1 MQEIPALLNH
11 FILEGANVMKEDIVK
26 EIEALK
32 NEKDAVLLVHNYQ
45 LPEIQDIADILGDSL
60 DLSRR
65 AKETEKSVIVFCGVK
80 FMAETAKILSPHK
93 RVFLPVYDAGC
104 PMADMVTAEELIKF
118 KEQNPDY
125 WIVSYVNT
133 NADVKAVSDVCCT
146 SANAIKVVKNI
157 PAKRILFVPD
167 KNLGDYVKKNVPE
180 KEIKVWNGYC
190 IVHVRIDLEEVKKV
204 KQMHPDALLIVHPEC
219 EPEVVELADEVLST
233 NGMIR
238 FVKESKNK
246 KFIIG
251 TEEGLI
257 YRLKNEN
264 PDKIFYA
271 AGKAVVCANMKKT
284 RLEDVL
290 KALKYEQ
297 YEITLEHRIIEKAQI
312 ALNRM
317 LEYL

>member
-1 MQEIPALLNH
+1 MR
-11 FILEGANVMKEDIVK
+11 EDIVK
-26 EIEALK
+26 EIEEIKKA
-32 NEKDAVLLVHNYQ
+32 KDAVLLVHNYQ

-65 AKETEKSVIVFCGVK
+65 AKETEKSVIVFCGVR

-104 PMADMVTAEELIKF
+104 PLADMVTAEKLKKF

-125 WIVSYVNT
+125 WIVSYVNA
-133 NADVKAVSDVCCT
+133 NADVKSVSDVCCT

-157 PAKRILFVPD
+157 PAKKILFVPD

-180 KEIKVWNGYC
+180 KEIKLWDGYC
-190 IVHVRIDLEEVKKV
+190 IVHLKIELEEVKKV
-204 KQMHPDALLIVHPEC
+204 KQMHPDALLLVHPEC

-246 KFIIG
+246 EFIIG

-264 PDKIFYA
+264 PDKIFYP

-297 YEITLEHRIIEKAQI
+297 YEITLPDEIINKAQI